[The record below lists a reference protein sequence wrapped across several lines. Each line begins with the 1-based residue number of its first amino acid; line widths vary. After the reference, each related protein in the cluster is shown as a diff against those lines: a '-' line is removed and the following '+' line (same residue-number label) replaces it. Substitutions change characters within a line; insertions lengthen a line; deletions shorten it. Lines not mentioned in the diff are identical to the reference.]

1 MKNCEK
7 IHKKMYAIFWVII
20 ERNRKFSSK
29 KIKEADFADSL
40 EPSKIWQPIIWI
52 KNM

>member
-7 IHKKMYAIFWVII
+7 IHKKMYAIFRVII
-20 ERNRKFSSK
+20 EINRNFRHVSLFSSK

-40 EPSKIWQPIIWI
+40 EPSKI
-52 KNM
+52 